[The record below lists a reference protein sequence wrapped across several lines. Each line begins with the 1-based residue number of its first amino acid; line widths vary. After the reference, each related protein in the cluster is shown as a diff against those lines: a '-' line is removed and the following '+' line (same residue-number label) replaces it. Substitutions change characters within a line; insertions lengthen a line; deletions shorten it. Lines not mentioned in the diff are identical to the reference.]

1 MVPKHFYFGHVAL
14 ALILV
19 FAFQSFA
26 ASASTYDKRMPSWFS
41 SSSYFDVVP
50 KPRIGRRSGDFLAV
64 AGASKPP
71 IDYYSSAAED
81 INQTL
86 KRFGMSMIPMARI
99 GKRNDADYNDEE
111 NVPSEF
117 LSPLMARIGRGE
129 SGMIPMA
136 RIGKRMDSNKYH
148 IPMPRIG

>member
-1 MVPKHFYFGHVAL
+1 MSHFLNLNLFHYIFTL
-14 ALILV
+14 LSQK
-19 FAFQSFA
+19 FQSLYVLPA
-26 ASASTYDKRMPSWFS
+26 ASTYDKRMPSWFS

-64 AGASKPP
+64 ASASKPP

-99 GKRNDADYNDEE
+99 GKRNEADYNDEE
-111 NVPSEF
+111 NIPSEF
-117 LSPLMARIGRGE
+117 LSPLVCSQIHYLSRLYYKGLI
-129 SGMIPMA
+129 
-136 RIGKRMDSNKYH
+136 
-148 IPMPRIG
+148 

>member
-1 MVPKHFYFGHVAL
+1 MMA
-14 ALILV
+14 
-19 FAFQSFA
+19 
-26 ASASTYDKRMPSWFS
+26 ASTYDKRMPSWFS

-71 IDYYSSAAED
+71 VDYYSSAAED

-111 NVPSEF
+111 NIPSEF
-117 LSPLMARIGRGE
+117 LSPLVRPKFI
-129 SGMIPMA
+129 IYL
-136 RIGKRMDSNKYH
+136 DTLVVHSNLDIVNKSVRPFLFTILNNSLYK
-148 IPMPRIG
+148 M

>member
-1 MVPKHFYFGHVAL
+1 MLLSQK
-14 ALILV
+14 
-19 FAFQSFA
+19 FQSLYVFPA
-26 ASASTYDKRMPSWFS
+26 ASTYDKRMPSWLS

-111 NVPSEF
+111 NIPSEF
-117 LSPLMARIGRGE
+117 LSPLVRPKFI
-129 SGMIPMA
+129 IYL
-136 RIGKRMDSNKYH
+136 DTLVVHSNLDIVNKSVRPFLFTISNNSLY
-148 IPMPRIG
+148 